1 MDEMM
6 ARWMD
11 GGWESRK
18 KSNMNTF
25 SVILWVEIHAAD
37 LGWTFD
43 LNFPQIAENQANMWK
58 EWKDPDQ
65 KNPSKKPYT
74 QTRDLYTW
82 NSHLFL
88 MFHSLVSVGV
98 LCNQPHR
105 PQSWADGVTIQII
118 PKDAFGESSDFGHT
132 ECSPYFQQIFLHVPL
147 FWPVTLKA
155 ALILSAPDQWNYMT
169 NV

>member
-1 MDEMM
+1 
-6 ARWMD
+6 
-11 GGWESRK
+11 
-18 KSNMNTF
+18 MNIF
-25 SVILWVEIHAAD
+25 CVILWVEIHAAE

-43 LNFPQIAENQANMWK
+43 LNFPQIAENQAKMWK
-58 EWKDPDQ
+58 EGTRPE
-65 KNPSKKPYT
+65 NPLQKPYT

-88 MFHSLVSVGV
+88 MFHSSVSVGV
-98 LCNQPHR
+98 LCNQPDR
-105 PQSWADGVTIQII
+105 PQSRADGVTIQII

-132 ECSPYFQQIFLHVPL
+132 ERSPYFQQIFLHVPR